1 MIELTKEEI
10 EQEYT
15 ICPVFGRINI
25 GKAIK
30 ERNEAIEKERRELLP
45 QPIRVDNWIRIRGK
59 TVRFTEQYNN
69 VSCG

>member
-15 ICPVFGRINI
+15 ICPVFGRINV

-45 QPIRVDNWIRIRGK
+45 QPIRVDN
-59 TVRFTEQYNN
+59 
-69 VSCG
+69 